1 MCFTW
6 SRSCVARCLSAQ
18 EWSDVC
24 CRGIRSAHVYILVY
38 DICCFDSFEYVKTM
52 RQQILETRY
61 VMEYLLDSRFIPS
74 HLYIFAPFSSSCYAL
89 SAYAFSLFFS
99 VLLYLP
105 HVSHPSFS
113 SMFDGCCNYTQK
125 VRHFCNHGLP
135 AHWVISSSFGSKS
148 TEMTSFL
155 LCWLQRSSS
164 KINSKD
170 LFLCTS
176 SSFDDEA

>member
-1 MCFTW
+1 MCFKILCCMIIC
-6 SRSCVARCLSAQ
+6 SMSAQ

-61 VMEYLLDSRFIPS
+61 MIKYLL
-74 HLYIFAPFSSSCYAL
+74 FAPFT
-89 SAYAFSLFFS
+89 SLHPFLFLVCFCHLFIFCLFPVFFPA
-99 VLLYLP
+99 LLYLP

-113 SMFDGCCNYTQK
+113 SMFDGLCNYTQK
-125 VRHFCNHGLP
+125 ARLFCNHGLP

-148 TEMTSFL
+148 KEMTSFL
-155 LCWLQRSSS
+155 LC
-164 KINSKD
+164 
-170 LFLCTS
+170 
-176 SSFDDEA
+176 